1 MSTNP
6 HTAEAAALMQSHKD
20 QLAAGTFTLADDAE
34 YFTRATWVDEAVK
47 PLVMIERAIIRRT
60 CIYLIERGHPLRV
73 HNGEEYL
80 IGKAGSTDI
89 NQIMGLIMQTD
100 EDRIYVLGRPGSDDP
115 TYNASGTKAFLGS
128 IVLIYGNDGW
138 DVMADCSQ
146 SLADILEEQY
156 DFAEAIGEELWK
168 EVP

>member
-6 HTAEAAALMQSHKD
+6 HAAEAAALLKSHKD

-60 CIYLIERGHPLRV
+60 CTYLIERGHPLRV

-115 TYNASGTKAFLGS
+115 TYNAAGTKAFLGS

-146 SLADILEEQY
+146 ALAHILEESF
-156 DFAEAIGEELWK
+156 DFADAVGEQLWQ
-168 EVP
+168 VV

>member
-6 HTAEAAALMQSHKD
+6 HAAAAAELIASHKQ
-20 QLAAGTFTLADDAE
+20 QLAAGTFALADDSD

-47 PLVMIERAIIRRT
+47 PLVLIERAIVRRACT
-60 CIYLIERGHPLRV
+60 YLIERGHPLRV
-73 HNGEEYL
+73 HNGEEFL

-89 NQIMGLIMQTD
+89 NEIMGLIMQTD

-115 TYNASGTKAFLGS
+115 TYNASGTKAFLGT

-138 DVMADCSQ
+138 DVMADCSV
-146 SLADILEEQY
+146 SLGTILEEQY
-156 DFAEAIGEELWK
+156 DFAEAIGDELWK

>member
-60 CIYLIERGHPLRV
+60 AAYLIERGHALRV

-100 EDRIYVLGRPGSDDP
+100 EDRLQVLGRAGTDDP
-115 TYNASGTKAFLGS
+115 TSLGS

-138 DVMADCSQ
+138 DVMADCSVV
-146 SLADILEEQY
+146 LANVLEEQY

>member
-6 HTAEAAALMQSHKD
+6 HTAEAAALLKSHKD
-20 QLAAGTFTLADDAE
+20 QLAAGTFLLADDAE

-60 CIYLIERGHPLRV
+60 ADFLIKRGHALRV

-80 IGKAGSTDI
+80 IGKAGSTNLDE
-89 NQIMGLIMQTD
+89 IMGLIMQTD
-100 EDRIYVLGRPGSDDP
+100 EDRLQVMGRAGTEDP
-115 TYNASGTKAFLGS
+115 TSLGS

-138 DVMADCSQ
+138 DVMADCSVA
-146 SLADILEEQY
+146 LADIIEDCY